1 MKNNIIVCALTLFG
15 ISNMSAQVIIGTG
28 KTQPTNASVSLEFG
42 TEQKGIV
49 LPWVTNAQV
58 VKDAGAVDGTLI
70 FDSNDKKVKLLAN
83 NAWFD
88 FSVINDGVV
97 DVALQNPLTEK
108 TNAKT
113 SIGAPK
119 TPAVQ
124 GVLVLEDDNKGMI
137 LPQVSSYAN
146 ITSPTAGMM
155 VFDTSKKLLCF
166 FNGTKWSFWKG
177 E

>member
-1 MKNNIIVCALTLFG
+1 M
-15 ISNMSAQVIIGTG
+15 
-28 KTQPTNASVSLEFG
+28 
-42 TEQKGIV
+42 
-49 LPWVTNAQV
+49 
-58 VKDAGAVDGTLI
+58 
-70 FDSNDKKVKLLAN
+70 
-83 NAWFD
+83 
-88 FSVINDGVV
+88 V